1 MNLRPITA
9 GVLYPNINVAQREE
23 QITSYRLHRYRID
36 PGRNRTSPQRPFGGL
51 IYAAVAR
58 RGHGGGWHTAALLP
72 MTRFGDYFS
81 FRRIMRKS
89 SRACVCHPLFSCYS
103 SDTPTSSSTIHAPDP
118 APRRCMYVLP
128 TVRGLFF
135 GYSSRRLLPIFCPV
149 YGFTFVIL

>member
-9 GVLYPNINVAQREE
+9 GVLYPNINVAQ
-23 QITSYRLHRYRID
+23 
-36 PGRNRTSPQRPFGGL
+36 GKNRSLVIGYIGTELTLGG
-51 IYAAVAR
+51 IEPPAASFWRADLR
-58 RGHGGGWHTAALLP
+58 CCRQTGHGGGWHTAALLP

-128 TVRGLFF
+128 TVRGLFS